1 MSANELIAFGIQSVK
16 RNLIASVILCVG
28 LVLVIIG
35 SLGWFSRNQTTVA
48 SSIPLDA
55 ATSIEPTRVITPTK
69 MPGITVDIEGAVNK
83 PGVYNL
89 PADSRIENLLTLA
102 QGLSSNADT
111 TKVAQTI
118 NLSAKLVDSMKVYI
132 PAIGDTDDV
141 VLGAST
147 GGESSQVNGGGAVNI
162 NAASLSDLDALPGIG
177 PVTAQK
183 IIDNRPYASV
193 SDLQTK
199 KIVKSNVYTEIKDK
213 VVAE

>member
-35 SLGWFSRNQTTVA
+35 SLGWFSQNQTTVA

-132 PAIGDTDDV
+132 PAIGDTA